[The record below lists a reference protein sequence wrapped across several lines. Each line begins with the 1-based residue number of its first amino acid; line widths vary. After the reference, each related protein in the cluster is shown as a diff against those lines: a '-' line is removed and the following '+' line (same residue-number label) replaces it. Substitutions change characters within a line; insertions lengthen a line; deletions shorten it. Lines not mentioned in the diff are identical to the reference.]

1 MHLIPRRA
9 ARRVFVLLIAI
20 GALFAVPAL
29 AFAHS
34 DLSLI
39 KSVDRAEAAPG
50 DLLTYTLVIQQHGT
64 HANTPGT
71 VTDTLPAHTTYV
83 SSSAGCTAA
92 GATITCPIGAVAVGQ
107 VVTITITVRVD
118 DDVPAGTLLNIATV
132 TTPADTN
139 PDNNTGSAITVVN
152 FAGLGDFVWW
162 DQNHNGLQ
170 DAGEPG
176 LGGVTLHVYDSSGA
190 LIGTTTTDASGLYR
204 FDRLR
209 PATAYSVCIDAADS
223 APGGPLAGFELT
235 IPNAGSDD
243 AIDSDG
249 QLHNGTPCIIP
260 ATTGPASS
268 FVPTYD
274 FGFWKPGALGDYVWS
289 DLNHNGIQDAGEP
302 PVSGVGVELHDATGA
317 TIATT
322 TTNAAGLYL
331 FDRLNPGNYKVCFVP
346 STIPPGYEFTIKD
359 APGSTRANGSD
370 ANATGCTD
378 TISLAAGQRDLD
390 WDAGIWKTP
399 VPPPSGG
406 GSTPTTPGKPKL
418 ALKKTGKP
426 ATVRAGG
433 VLHYTLTVSNV
444 GKATAKG
451 VEVCDT
457 LPAGVT
463 VTATGGGKLADGE
476 VCWTVGNLPKGAKK
490 QFTLTVKVDLT
501 QRSKLKNHAVANAD
515 NAPSAKA
522 ASSTNVTFPKD
533 RHGVAGVTG

>member
-9 ARRVFVLLIAI
+9 ARRVLVLLIAM
-20 GALFAVPAL
+20 GALLAVPAF

-64 HANTPGT
+64 HANAPGT
-71 VTDTLPAHTTYV
+71 VTDTLPPYTTYV

-92 GATITCPIGAVAVGQ
+92 AGIITCPIGAVAVGQ

-118 DDVPAGTLLNIATV
+118 DNVPAGTLLNIADV
-132 TTPADTN
+132 HTPNDTN
-139 PDNNTGSAITVVN
+139 PDNNHGSAITVVN

-176 LGGVTLHVYDSSGA
+176 LGGVTLHIYDASGA
-190 LIGTTTTDASGLYR
+190 LIGTTKTDASGLYR

-209 PATAYSVCIDAADS
+209 PATTYSVCIDAADS
-223 APGGPLAGFELT
+223 AAGGPLAGFELT

-274 FGFWKPGALGDYVWS
+274 FGFWKPGAIGDYVWN

-302 PVSGVGVELHDATGA
+302 PVGGVGVELHDATGA

-322 TTNAAGLYL
+322 DDERHRPVPLRPAQPGQLQGLLRARHDPAGLRVH
-331 FDRLNPGNYKVCFVP
+331 DSRTHPARRAPTAPTPARAAAPTP
-346 STIPPGYEFTIKD
+346 SAWPRASAIWTG
-359 APGSTRANGSD
+359 TRASG
-370 ANATGCTD
+370 
-378 TISLAAGQRDLD
+378 RR
-390 WDAGIWKTP
+390 P
-399 VPPPSGG
+399 PPPSGG
-406 GSTPTTPGKPKL
+406 GSSGAVSGQAQAGAEEDRQAGHGARRRRA
-418 ALKKTGKP
+418 AL
-426 ATVRAGG
+426 
-433 VLHYTLTVSNV
+433 H
-444 GKATAKG
+444 
-451 VEVCDT
+451 
-457 LPAGVT
+457 
-463 VTATGGGKLADGE
+463 ADGLE
-476 VCWTVGNLPKGAKK
+476 HRQGDGEGRRGLRHAARGRDG
-490 QFTLTVKVDLT
+490 DLDRRRHALGRRGLLDGREPRQG
-501 QRSKLKNHAVANAD
+501 QRR
-515 NAPSAKA
+515 
-522 ASSTNVTFPKD
+522 SSS
-533 RHGVAGVTG
+533 RSR

>member
-1 MHLIPRRA
+1 MHPIPRRA
-9 ARRVFVLLIAI
+9 ARRVLVLLIAM
-20 GALFAVPAL
+20 GALLAVPAF

-64 HANTPGT
+64 HANQPGT
-71 VTDTLPAHTTYV
+71 VVDALPPYTTYV

-92 GATITCPIGAVAVGQ
+92 AGIVTCPIGAVAVGQ
-107 VVTITITVRVD
+107 IVTITITVRVD
-118 DDVPAGTLLNIATV
+118 DNVPAGTLLNIADV
-132 TTPADTN
+132 HTPDDTN
-139 PDNNTGSAITVVN
+139 PGNDHGSAITVVN

-176 LGGVTLHVYDSSGA
+176 LAGVTLHIYDASGA
-190 LIGTTTTDASGLYR
+190 LIGTTKTDASGLYR

-209 PATAYSVCIDAADS
+209 PATPYSVCIDAADS
-223 APGGPLAGFELT
+223 AAGGPLAGFELT

-274 FGFWKPGALGDYVWS
+274 FGFWKPGALGDYVWN

-302 PVSGVGVELHDATGA
+302 PVGGVGVELHDGTGA

-346 STIPPGYEFTIKD
+346 GTIPPGYVFTLKN

-370 ANATGCTD
+370 AGSSGCTD
-378 TISLAAGQRDLD
+378 TIGLAAGQRDLD

-399 VPPPSGG
+399 APPSGG
-406 GSTPTTPGKPKL
+406 GSSGAVSGKPKL

-426 ATVRAGG
+426 ATVRAGDA
-433 VLHYTLTVSNV
+433 LHYTLTVSNI

-457 LPAGVT
+457 LPSGVT
-463 VTATGGGKLADGE
+463 VTSTGGGTLSGGE
-476 VCWTVGNLPKGAKK
+476 VCWTVGNLSKGAKK
-490 QFTLTVKVDLT
+490 QFALTVKVDVT
-501 QRSKLKNHAVANAD
+501 QRSKLKNNAVATAN